1 MRQQRSNP
9 NTGSPRGGAGFTLIE
24 MAVASAM
31 FAAGALYIY
40 ATFAG
45 ITRSSQSATIAL
57 DLNSENKR
65 ALTALYNEIQAS
77 SLATHDINDSGTEVA
92 VFTVDVDAAAPLPR
106 SQSLNVDRSGATIQ
120 GVTNDFTLGEA
131 KEQARERNIG
141 TNSRLRMR
149 KVIGFRF
156 QVAGGTISP
165 EWSQEVTFRVNQLR
179 QLVRSIPGRP
189 PRIISNHVD
198 AFEVRPR
205 PDGTVIVTL
214 VNAKRNPNAP
224 GFIRYANA
232 VTVHPKN

>member
-1 MRQQRSNP
+1 MRQHRPNP
-9 NTGSPRGGAGFTLIE
+9 NTDAPRGGAGFTLIE

-40 ATFAG
+40 STFAG

-65 ALTALYNEIQAS
+65 ALTTLYNEVQAS
-77 SLATHDINDSGTEVA
+77 SLAPHDIDDSGTEVA

-106 SQSLNVDRSGATIQ
+106 TQALNVDRSGATVS

-131 KEQARERNIG
+131 KQQARERTIG
-141 TNSRLRMR
+141 ASNRLRLR

-156 QVAGGTISP
+156 QAAGGTISP
-165 EWSQEVTFRVNQLR
+165 EWSAEVTFFVNQRR
-179 QLVRSIPGRP
+179 QLVRSLPGRP
-189 PRIISNHVD
+189 PRIMSNYVD
-198 AFEVRPR
+198 AFEIQTR
-205 PDGTVIVTL
+205 PDGTVIITL
-214 VNAKRNPNAP
+214 ISAKRNPNAA

-232 VTVHPKN
+232 VTVQPKN

>member
-1 MRQQRSNP
+1 MRQHRPNP
-9 NTGSPRGGAGFTLIE
+9 NTDAPRGGAGFTLIE

-40 ATFAG
+40 STFAG

-65 ALTALYNEIQAS
+65 ALTTLYNEVQAS
-77 SLATHDINDSGTEVA
+77 SLAPHDIDDSGTEVA

-106 SQSLNVDRSGATIQ
+106 TQALNVDRSGATVS

-131 KEQARERNIG
+131 KQQARERTIG
-141 TNSRLRMR
+141 TSSRLRLR

-165 EWSQEVTFRVNQLR
+165 EWSQEVTFFVNQRR
-179 QLVRSIPGRP
+179 QLVRSLPGRS
-189 PRIISNHVD
+189 PRIISNYVD
-198 AFEVRPR
+198 AFEVQIRA
-205 PDGTVIVTL
+205 DGTVIITL
-214 VNAKRNPNAP
+214 INAKRNPNAA

-232 VTVHPKN
+232 VTVQPKN